1 MTVTA
6 IARMLDG
13 YRRAS
18 LSEVHEMP
26 TADPAVSSA
35 KSKTPERLLAVEEAR
50 TKILSA
56 VTPPGPVAATQLPLR
71 EAAGRVL
78 AADVSATL
86 SMPRWPNSAMDG
98 YALRLAD
105 AQRGPL
111 TISQRVAAGTAP
123 DALAPGTAARIFTG
137 APIPEGADTV
147 VMQEHCHA
155 DDDPVSVE
163 TLPEV
168 GANIRGAAED
178 FSRSDPVLRA
188 GRHLRPQ
195 HIALAA
201 SAGATEVVVHR
212 RLRIALLITG
222 DELAPPGT
230 PLGDGQI
237 HESNGHMLAALAEQ
251 LGAVIQNI
259 ANVPDD
265 DEATR
270 DALAVAAD
278 SADLVITSGGASVGD
293 CDHVRS
299 AAESIGDLAFFG
311 IAVKPGKPLS
321 FGRISDTPLLI
332 MPGNPVSL
340 FVTFLLFGAPL
351 VRRLQARDLTMPEAL
366 WVPAGFEQTTTRIR
380 ADYIR
385 VRLKDGRAVPCGG
398 QGSGIL
404 TPTAAADGL
413 ACIPAHTTVA
423 RGEPLAYY
431 PMASLME

>member
-1 MTVTA
+1 
-6 IARMLDG
+6 
-13 YRRAS
+13 
-18 LSEVHEMP
+18 MP
-26 TADPAVSSA
+26 TADPTAFVA
-35 KSKTPERLLAVEEAR
+35 ESKTPKRLLGVEEAR
-50 TKILSA
+50 ATILSA
-56 VTPPGPVAATQLPLR
+56 VTPPDPATATRVALR
-71 EAAGRVL
+71 DAAGRVL

-111 TISQRVAAGTAP
+111 PISQRVAAGTAP
-123 DALAPGTAARIFTG
+123 DVLAPGTAARIFTG
-137 APIPEGADTV
+137 APVPSGADTV
-147 VMQEHCHA
+147 VMQEHCRA
-155 DDDPVSVE
+155 DDAHVLVE
-163 TLPEV
+163 NVPEI
-168 GANIRGAAED
+168 GANIRAAAED
-178 FSRSDPVLRA
+178 FSCGEPVLRA

-201 SAGATEVVVHR
+201 SAGAAEVAVHR

-237 HESNGHMLAALAEQ
+237 HESNGHMLAALAGQ
-251 LGAVIQNI
+251 LGAEIQGI

-265 DEATR
+265 SAATR
-270 DALAVAAD
+270 DALAAAAE

-299 AAESIGDLAFFG
+299 AAEGIGELAFFG
-311 IAVKPGKPLS
+311 IAVKPGKPLA
-321 FGRISDTPLLI
+321 FGRIGDTPLLI

-351 VRRLQARDLTMPEAL
+351 IRRLQGRDVTMPEAL
-366 WVPAGFEQTTTRIR
+366 WVPAGFEQAATRAR

-385 VRLKDGRAVPCGG
+385 VRLEDGRAVPCGG

-413 ACIPAHTTVA
+413 ACIPAHATVA

-431 PMASLME
+431 PMASLLE